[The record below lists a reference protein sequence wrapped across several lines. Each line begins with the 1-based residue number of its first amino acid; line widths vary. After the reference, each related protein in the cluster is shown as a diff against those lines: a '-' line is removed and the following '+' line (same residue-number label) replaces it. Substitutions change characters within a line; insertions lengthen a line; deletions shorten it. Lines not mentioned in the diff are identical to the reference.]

1 MEQLSR
7 TSERVATLEATN
19 TDLARSNSSLTTL
32 LNKPQSTISTS
43 NADKDSGG
51 SAAVLHGVDMAMIP
65 SIPLEE
71 FLNAELMMWTQADA
85 QKLHKNRKYGKEEIT
100 RDMDGNPIDED
111 MIDEIETAVQ
121 IAAAALDDIELP
133 AIACISTSWS

>member
-1 MEQLSR
+1 
-7 TSERVATLEATN
+7 
-19 TDLARSNSSLTTL
+19 
-32 LNKPQSTISTS
+32 
-43 NADKDSGG
+43 
-51 SAAVLHGVDMAMIP
+51 
-65 SIPLEE
+65 
-71 FLNAELMMWTQADA
+71 WTQADA

-133 AIACISTSWS
+133 AWLRNKPRNYELYRTHYLRDLIVIFQGLEKRFPVLSWCTQHYKALFW